1 MKGVAVVSA
10 SKKRNNTKLIS
21 LLKDFIIYPSY
32 AGLFGFA
39 AFFTVLVLSK
49 IIGYYIGVTH
59 FFDVQIDDVVLSLV
73 GFVLVFLIRILE
85 SIRASFR

>member
-1 MKGVAVVSA
+1 MKGVAVVS
-10 SKKRNNTKLIS
+10 SNKERSNFKLIG
-21 LLKDFIIYPSY
+21 LLKNFVIYPSY

-73 GFVLVFLIRILE
+73 GFVLVFLIRFLE
-85 SIRASFR
+85 SIRTSFR